1 MAKSPGQSEK
11 RLTSRQRA
19 FIAYYIETWNAA
31 EAARRAGY
39 SEKTARFIGSQN
51 LTKLNIR
58 AEIDRRLAAMAM
70 SAEEILAR
78 LKDQA
83 GASMADFVSVDE
95 ETGEAKLDLAKAE
108 KAGKLHLL
116 KKIRVGDKE
125 TTIELYD
132 GQAALV
138 HLGRHHGLFTDKQDI
153 TSGGQPIQIV
163 TIEAVE
169 PSMTDEGPEAE
180 GNE

>member
-1 MAKSPGQSEK
+1 MAK
-11 RLTSRQRA
+11 RLTNRQRA
-19 FIAYYIETWNAA
+19 FIAHYVETWNAT

-39 SEKTARFIGSQN
+39 SLKTAYSHGQRLLKN
-51 LTKLNIR
+51 VEIR
-58 AEIDRRLAAMAM
+58 AEIDSKLDALAMTA
-70 SAEEILAR
+70 AEVLAR

-95 ETGEAKLDLAKAE
+95 DTGEAELDLAKAT

-116 KKIRVGDKE
+116 KKLSITDKGI
-125 TTIELYD
+125 TIELHD
-132 GQAALV
+132 AQAALV

-163 TIEAVE
+163 TIEAV
-169 PSMTDEGPEAE
+169 PPTEAGQE
-180 GNE
+180 MSE

>member
-1 MAKSPGQSEK
+1 MAKPPGQSKK

-108 KAGKLHLL
+108 KAGKPHLRQENRAGA
-116 KKIRVGDKE
+116 K
-125 TTIELYD
+125 
-132 GQAALV
+132 
-138 HLGRHHGLFTDKQDI
+138 
-153 TSGGQPIQIV
+153 
-163 TIEAVE
+163 
-169 PSMTDEGPEAE
+169 
-180 GNE
+180 

>member
-1 MAKSPGQSEK
+1 MAK
-11 RLTSRQRA
+11 RFTNRQRA
-19 FIAYYIETWNAA
+19 FIGHYVETWNAA

-39 SEKTARFIGSQN
+39 SVKTARSHGQRL
-51 LTKLNIR
+51 LTNVDIR
-58 AEIDRRLAAMAM
+58 AEIDAKLDALAM
-70 SAEEILAR
+70 SAAEVLAR

-95 ETGEAKLDLAKAE
+95 ETGAAELDLAKAT

-116 KKIRVGDKE
+116 KKVRVDDKGI
-125 TTIELYD
+125 TIELHD
-132 GQAALV
+132 SQAALV

-163 TIEAVE
+163 TIEAV
-169 PSMTDEGPEAE
+169 PPTEAE
-180 GNE
+180 RESVPGGQEMSE